1 MIALG
6 SDTFSEG
13 KISYGLA
20 DELCRVLEKFT
31 ETMKLYRVKDYRAY
45 ATTAMR
51 EAKNSRI
58 ILDQIRV
65 RTGLEVHIISNSE
78 QRFIS
83 YKAVASKAGE
93 FNQIIQKGTAI
104 VDVGFGSARSR
115 FLTKTLW

>member
-1 MIALG
+1 
-6 SDTFSEG
+6 
-13 KISYGLA
+13 
-20 DELCRVLEKFT
+20 
-31 ETMKLYRVKDYRAY
+31 MKMYRVKDYRAY

-83 YKAVASKAGE
+83 YKAVASKGGE

-104 VDVGFGSARSR
+104 VDVGFGSAQIS
-115 FLTKTLW
+115 LSIKTLWWLPRTCLLAACVCAAS